1 MKSDGSIFTLE
12 NEELLITVESHGA
25 QLSRIYDKKADRE
38 ILWSADPA
46 VWNRHSP
53 ILFPFIGKSVD
64 GKYRYEGKEYNISS
78 HGFAR
83 DMDFEPVLCDMDE
96 CTYVLKDTPET
107 MEKYPFHF
115 ELEITHRLKGRTIE
129 TSWKVTNLNG
139 KEMLFMIGGHP
150 AFQVPEGKTIYDY
163 TLVFN
168 KEGVNVGQYQ
178 DSLHYQAPD
187 ADGYEESALQGDLK
201 LTDGKVPVTPG
212 FFDTALTY
220 MFDKGQVSSV
230 GLLTDGKPY
239 VTLICDGFPFVGV
252 WTMEKTHPFV
262 CLEPWYG
269 VCDSKDFTG
278 ELKDRQGVQSLNAW
292 ETWEKGY
299 SIRIE

>member
-1 MKSDGSIFTLE
+1 
-12 NEELLITVESHGA
+12 
-25 QLSRIYDKKADRE
+25 
-38 ILWSADPA
+38 
-46 VWNRHSP
+46 
-53 ILFPFIGKSVD
+53 
-64 GKYRYEGKEYNISS
+64 
-78 HGFAR
+78 
-83 DMDFEPVLCDMDE
+83 MDE

-150 AFQVPEGKTIYDY
+150 AFQVPEGKNIYDY

-168 KEGVNVGQYQ
+168 KEGVKAGEHQ
-178 DSLHYQAPD
+178 DSLHYQAPN
-187 ADGYEESALQGDLK
+187 AEGYEESILQGDLK

-220 MFDKGQVSSV
+220 MFDHEQISSV

-239 VTLICDGFPFVGV
+239 VTVLCDGFPFVGV

-269 VCDSKDFTG
+269 VCDSKNFTG
-278 ELKDRQGVQSLNAW
+278 ELKERQGIQSLKAW